1 MKKKMK
7 IINNNYKDKLLYIII
22 MKNILVLVESP
33 AKCAKISK
41 ILNKIDK
48 TNKYVVK
55 ASMGHIRDLPFN
67 AIGIDISPDFSTFIP
82 NYEIIKDKKELVKN
96 LISESKKVDKVILA
110 SDLDREGEGIAN
122 HLKYILKL
130 PENATRIIFSEI
142 TETAIKRALM
152 NPTKINQSM
161 VSAYETR
168 RLLDRLIGYKLS
180 PVVKKNIDGGF
191 KYKISAGRTQSV
203 VLKLI
208 CSKEQEISKF
218 ESSGYYNVNG
228 IFENNLAAN
237 LNSKLENKK
246 IALKFLENC
255 KTSVFTI
262 SDIKNRNIENKAP
275 IPFITSTLQQEANN
289 KLHLPISEIQFLA
302 QKLYEQGYI
311 TYIRSDC
318 PHISPEFLP
327 HIENYIEN
335 TFGNKYVDIKNVK
348 SKGKSKTQ
356 DAHECI
362 RPTNLEIKAVDIEHE
377 KQSKLYDLIWKR
389 TIASQMANKKI
400 CKTSVIIDANNSKY
414 KFISEEDITIF
425 KGYSIIYDC
434 KDKEKSEL
442 DWIKVNAIIKKDT
455 IIANEKYTQPPPRYT
470 ESSIVKELEKKGIG
484 RPSTYV
490 SSYQTNIS
498 RKYISK
504 ESKSGEKKELFI
516 IKLLKN
522 NKLEEIKKEQQLN
535 VEKNKLY
542 STELGR
548 KVNEFL
554 CDNFSEFINYEFT
567 ANMEKEL
574 DCIANK
580 NDTKDKVLSRFY
592 TQFYPKIQQYSS
604 STRKELGLYEDKPIY
619 MSKSKY
625 GYMLCHGVFAP
636 PKKKPLIVSITDE
649 QFKNLN
655 LEEAI
660 KLLKTPINK
669 YPKEIGVFNNKKMV
683 LCKGPYGLYIKYNS
697 KNYSV
702 KAEKDVKFEDAV
714 DIIRNTDK
722 NRYPKKLGKHK
733 GKNVYINNGPYG
745 YYLTYNKKNYKIK
758 SSAEIKLEEAI
769 KLIK

>member
-1 MKKKMK
+1 MKK
-7 IINNNYKDKLLYIII
+7 
-22 MKNILVLVESP
+22 ILVLVESP

-48 TNKYVVK
+48 TNNYIVK
-55 ASMGHIRDLPFN
+55 ASMGHIRDLPSN
-67 AIGIDISPDFSTFIP
+67 NIGIDISSDFSTFKP
-82 NYEIIKDKKELVKN
+82 KYQIIKDKEQLVKN
-96 LISESKKVDKVILA
+96 LIKESNKVDKIILA

-130 PENATRIIFSEI
+130 NNNASRIVFSEI
-142 TETAIKRALM
+142 TESAIKKALL
-152 NPTKINQSM
+152 NPIKINQSM

-208 CSKEQEISKF
+208 CSKEEEINKF
-218 ESSGYYNVNG
+218 ETSGYYNVNG
-228 IFENNLAAN
+228 LFENKLFAN
-237 LNSKLENKK
+237 LNNKIENKK
-246 IALKFLENC
+246 SALNFLENC
-255 KTSVFTI
+255 KISTFTI
-262 SDIKNRNIENKAP
+262 SDIKTKNIENKAP

-327 HIENYIEN
+327 HIEYYIEN
-335 TFGNKYVDIKNVK
+335 RFGGNYVDLKNAK

-362 RPTNLEIKAVDIEHE
+362 RPTDLQIKAKDIQNE
-377 KQSKLYDLIWKR
+377 KQSKLYDIIWKR

-400 CKTSVIIDANNSKY
+400 CRTSVFIDISNEHKY
-414 KFISEEDITIF
+414 KFICEEDIIEF
-425 KGYSIIYDC
+425 NGYSAIYET
-434 KDKEKSEL
+434 KDKEKSKL
-442 DWIKVNAIIKKDT
+442 DWLKLNMNIKKET
-455 IIANEKYTQPPPRYT
+455 IMANEKYTQPPPRYN

-498 RKYISK
+498 RQYIVK
-504 ESKSGEKKELFI
+504 ESKSDEKKELYI
-516 IKLLKN
+516 LKLLKN
-522 NKLEEIKKEQQLN
+522 NKIEENKKEEKLN

-554 CDNFSEFINYEFT
+554 NCNFSEFINYEFT
-567 ANMEKEL
+567 ANMEKQL
-574 DCIANK
+574 DNIANK
-580 NDTKDKVLSRFY
+580 SNTKDKVLSEFY
-592 TQFYPKIQQYSS
+592 TKFYPKIQEYSS
-604 STRKELGLYEDKPIY
+604 STKKELGTYEEKPIY

-636 PKKKPLIVSITDE
+636 PKTKPKIVSISEE
-649 QFKNLN
+649 QFNKFTFAD
-655 LEEAI
+655 AI
-660 KLLKTPINK
+660 ELLKAPINK
-669 YPKEIGVFNNKKMV
+669 YPKDIGIYNKKQIY
-683 LCKGPYGLYIKYNS
+683 LCKGPYGLYLKYNS

-702 KAEKDVKFEDAV
+702 KVDNDIKFQEAV
-714 DIIRNTDK
+714 NIIINTDK
-722 NRYPKKLGKHK
+722 NKYPKKLGKHK
-733 GKNVYINNGPYG
+733 GKFVYLNNGPYG

-758 SSAEIKLEEAI
+758 LTNENIKLEEAI